1 MEILHKTYLGQH
13 FLVSKEILEYLSN
26 SIPKNNIVAEIGAGD
41 GRLTELLAKNAKRVI
56 AVEIDKD
63 RFGDLRKMEQ
73 KNRNLK
79 VIFADFL
86 TLNYGNLGNPRYLIG
101 SLPYHI
107 IEPLFMKIFNWPIK
121 KAVFTLGARFYTEL
135 KADYQDSNFGKLNL
149 LINTFYNWKVL
160 KELPKDTFYPQPP
173 TPAFIIEFTPMSKKE
188 FLNNLNLF
196 LFRELFYSSA
206 KGTKVKNVLKEG
218 LINYYRRQD
227 LILSQNEA
235 KNKIV
240 SGNLRETLL
249 EKSFEQLNNQE
260 LGELASRLTS
270 IKISSS

>member
-1 MEILHKTYLGQH
+1 MEIIHKTYLGQH
-13 FLVSKEILEYLSN
+13 FLVNKETLEFLAKQV
-26 SIPKNNIVAEIGAGD
+26 PKNQIVAEIGAGD
-41 GRLTELLAKNAKRVI
+41 GRLTELLAKNAKQLT

-86 TLNYGNLGNPRYLIG
+86 TLNLSNLSNSKYLIG

-121 KAVFTLGARFYTEL
+121 KAVFTLGARFYSKIE
-135 KADYQDSNFGKLNL
+135 ADYQNPNFGKLTL
-149 LINTFYNWKVL
+149 LVNTFYNWRVL
-160 KELPKDTFYPQPP
+160 KELSKDNFFPQPP
-173 TPAFIIEFTPMSKKE
+173 TPAFIIEFSPKSRKE
-188 FLNNLNLF
+188 ISAHQDSYLFKELF
-196 LFRELFYSSA
+196 LSSHR
-206 KGTKVKNVLKEG
+206 GTKVKNVVKL
-218 LINYYRRQD
+218 D
-227 LILSQNEA
+227 
-235 KNKIV
+235 
-240 SGNLRETLL
+240 NLQLPESLL

-260 LGELASRLTS
+260 LGVLVSRLTS